1 MFLSKQ
7 NFIYLIL
14 LIFSVCCTRI
24 LATDCDIYKGLA
36 GTTFPYQ
43 NQLNE
48 VNGNCCRLGDV
59 RCDDNDNIIS
69 VNFFFFPNGSAS
81 NFFEQLAKLP
91 KLQEITVAMEHAI
104 PSSIAKVTQI
114 KKLTIDY
121 HFRENNIISS
131 KIGELVNLEELTL
144 KEANFVGKIP
154 KSFGNLVN
162 LKRLDLSKNHLDGYV
177 PKSLE
182 NLKNLEYLDLSG
194 NMLKGYVPHI
204 QNLTECKIQY
214 NEEMCFLE
222 DSNCGSSL
230 EGSDKNKITQCSQ
243 QQIEIAN
250 NNNNYEDVVENETSD
265 DNSSSNSSSNRSGF
279 SSFNYNEGSD
289 KSDKSG
295 FLKTFLIVVS
305 VGIVIVAVVFFVI
318 YKMGN
323 KKPKFSRF
331 DDDNHHNRS
340 ENEIEIINNNNNVA
354 RTATVATNAAT
365 VVSGSTSPP
374 PITYSYNYA
383 RSSVSVQ
390 AQVPSTIGGY
400 SVYYPVP
407 SPVPPAAQTST
418 YIPPSPT
425 ASYAIPVSQ
434 PEVAYLSPI
443 QSSQHV
449 SYVPSNVST
458 YASPQ
463 PENANLPTDVQSGVA
478 QTEKDYPLPPLV
490 GQEGL
495 PNDVLPPYESL
506 GRSLRH
512 PQ

>member
-1 MFLSKQ
+1 MSNLRVGNIVTGTVIVVEDNLAYIGVGGKSEGRMYLEYFTSNKEVKSLKGILKEGDQIRVQVSK
-7 NFIYLIL
+7 ITDGLIL
-14 LIFSVCCTRI
+14 LS
-24 LATDCDIYKGLA
+24 
-36 GTTFPYQ
+36 
-43 NQLNE
+43 
-48 VNGNCCRLGDV
+48 RLEMEEKERRDKVV
-59 RCDDNDNIIS
+59 RKVMNKKP
-69 VNFFFFPNGSAS
+69 F
-81 NFFEQLAKLP
+81 
-91 KLQEITVAMEHAI
+91 T
-104 PSSIAKVTQI
+104 AKVTG
-114 KKLTIDY
+114 KNK
-121 HFRENNIISS
+121 NN
-131 KIGELVNLEELTL
+131 
-144 KEANFVGKIP
+144 
-154 KSFGNLVN
+154 
-162 LKRLDLSKNHLDGYV
+162 
-177 PKSLE
+177 
-182 NLKNLEYLDLSG
+182 EYLLDKDGVNVILPENYVDLDPEFDKDSIIG
-194 NMLKGYVPHI
+194 
-204 QNLTECKIQY
+204 TEQRVVFVKSDTDDRGRTRLIVSRKQIQY